1 VAIQPFSLPHQL
13 LTREIFP
20 ENRSTTRKR
29 GWEWEKLTH
38 RESSLCISG
47 DVAVCF
53 RICLSPWAFPSWFI
67 PLCHTFLYEY
77 VTWSVLLQI
86 CPRTTMEGSR
96 VSRVRFC
103 PLHVHRCVH
112 LSVRAL
118 CCVAVCV
125 LKMAPCLGPYIC
137 LFLCICLELLYFEV

>member
-1 VAIQPFSLPHQL
+1 M
-13 LTREIFP
+13 R
-20 ENRSTTRKR
+20 N
-29 GWEWEKLTH
+29 EWEKLTH
-38 RESSLCISG
+38 RESSLCNSG

-77 VTWSVLLQI
+77 VIWSVLLQI
-86 CPRTTMEGSR
+86 CLRTTMEGSR

-112 LSVRAL
+112 LSVHAF

-125 LKMAPCLGPYIC
+125 LVWGFCTLRFRVEETLIPCFKQSELARKGGRGGMKRRP
-137 LFLCICLELLYFEV
+137 LFSL